1 MMSLDTRYHNEQGLA
16 HKRGRH
22 WDEAI
27 AEFEQS
33 LALNPD
39 DSFALSNLAHIYLI
53 QNNLQQAQ
61 HFVEK
66 ARKSNPSNWF
76 ACGLQ
81 GDILASLGDLAGATS
96 AYEEQLAL
104 KSDAIYAYINLG
116 IVYRKQGKLDAA
128 LSILKQ
134 GLEIAPQMPKLYH
147 VLGDVY
153 AAMKQNEQA
162 MAQYQRAIELDAN
175 DDYAFNRWL
184 ACQLK
189 QKNPEAAVIELK
201 QVLKIPS
208 RRQNAHLHVLL
219 ALQLKNLKRYEEAIA
234 ELQTAVKLNPN
245 SVYFRTQL
253 AFCYSKN
260 GEYTK
265 VIELLNPIHKI
276 RPKDALVAAAMVKA
290 YLNLNEHQQAQRI
303 LDNSLKHQPNN
314 RYLKMM
320 AKKLRGLRQ

>member
-1 MMSLDTRYHNEQGLA
+1 MNSGTQYHNKQGLI
-16 HKRGRH
+16 HKREKH

-27 AEFEQS
+27 AEFEQTLKFS
-33 LALNPD
+33 PD
-39 DSFALSNLAHIYLI
+39 NTFALSNLAHIYFI
-53 QNNLQQAQ
+53 QNDPQQAQ
-61 HFVEK
+61 HFVEM
-66 ARKSNPSNWF
+66 ARKSNPNDWF

-81 GDILASLGDLAGATS
+81 GDILGRLGDLAGATS

-104 KSDAIYAYINLG
+104 KPDAIYAYVNLG
-116 IVYRKQGKLDAA
+116 IVYRQQGKLNAA

-153 AAMKQNEQA
+153 AALKQNEQA
-162 MAQYQRAIELDAN
+162 LAQYQRAIELNAN

-189 QKNPEAAVIELK
+189 QKNPETAVTELK

-245 SVYFRTQL
+245 AEYFRTQL

-260 GEYTK
+260 GEYAR
-265 VIELLNPIHKI
+265 VIELLKPIYKM
-276 RPKDALVAAAMVKA
+276 RPQDALVAAAMVKA
-290 YLNLNEHQQAQRI
+290 YLNLNERQQAQTI
-303 LDNSLKHQPNN
+303 LDDSLKHQPNN
-314 RYLKMM
+314 RYLLMM
-320 AKKLRGLRQ
+320 KKKLQNAK

>member
-1 MMSLDTRYHNEQGLA
+1 MMSSDVRYHNEQGLT
-16 HKRGRH
+16 HKRGKR

-27 AEFEQS
+27 GEFEKT

-39 DSFALSNLAHIYLI
+39 DGFALSNLAHIYLI

-61 HFVEK
+61 HLIEK
-66 ARKSNPSNWF
+66 ARKSNPSDWF

-81 GDILASLGDLAGATS
+81 GDILSRMSDLAGAAS

-104 KSDAIYAYINLG
+104 KPDAIYAYVNLG
-116 IVYRKQGKLDAA
+116 IVYRKQGKLDSA
-128 LSILKQ
+128 LSTLKH

-153 AAMKQNEQA
+153 VALGQNESAMK
-162 MAQYQRAIELDAN
+162 QYQRAIELDAN
-175 DDYAFNRWL
+175 DEYAFNRWI

-189 QKNPEAAVIELK
+189 QKSPGDAVTELR
-201 QVLKIPS
+201 QVMKIPS

-234 ELQTAVKLNPN
+234 ELQLAVKLNPN

-253 AFCYSKN
+253 AFCYS
-260 GEYTK
+260 
-265 VIELLNPIHKI
+265 
-276 RPKDALVAAAMVKA
+276 
-290 YLNLNEHQQAQRI
+290 
-303 LDNSLKHQPNN
+303 
-314 RYLKMM
+314 
-320 AKKLRGLRQ
+320 

>member
-1 MMSLDTRYHNEQGLA
+1 MSSEYHNKQGLI
-16 HKRGRH
+16 HKRGKR

-27 AEFEQS
+27 AEFEQT

-39 DSFALSNLAHIYLI
+39 DNFASSNLAHIYLI
-53 QNNLQQAQ
+53 QNDLQQAQ
-61 HFVEK
+61 HFVEM
-66 ARKSNPSNWF
+66 ARKSNPNDWF

-81 GDILASLGDLAGATS
+81 GDILGRLGDLAGATS

-104 KSDAIYAYINLG
+104 KPDAIYAYVNLG
-116 IVYRKQGKLDAA
+116 IVYRKQGKLNAA

-134 GLEIAPQMPKLYH
+134 GLEISPKMPKLYH

-153 AAMKQNEQA
+153 AALKQNEQA

-245 SVYFRTQL
+245 SAYFRTQL

-260 GEYTK
+260 GEYTR
-265 VIELLNPIHKI
+265 VIELLNPIYKM

-290 YLNLNEHQQAQRI
+290 YLNLNERQQAQTI

-314 RYLKMM
+314 RYLRMM
-320 AKKLRGLRQ
+320 AKKLQETK